1 MMLPSTITIS
11 VLVLSLL
18 AGWAVNLLADGV
30 PQRLKLSDVLRSA
43 PELMW
48 LRPKRNILVFLMAVA
63 LGESAYL
70 QAGWSL
76 YGAVL
81 ALQAW
86 FFLVIAVIDLEHR
99 RVLNRMLIPSLPL
112 ILICN
117 WLVGLPSLRSALIG
131 ALFGFGIFLL
141 LALIWRG
148 GMGMGDVKLAGVIG
162 LATGLSGA
170 LIAMLVSFYAGGI
183 AALILLIRSRKR
195 GQTMAYAPYL
205 SFGAWVALFWG
216 KEILRLYASIS

>member
-1 MMLPSTITIS
+1 M
-11 VLVLSLL
+11 
-18 AGWAVNLLADGV
+18 NLLADGA
-30 PQRLKLSDVLRSA
+30 PQRLKLTNVLRSV
-43 PELMW
+43 PEFIQQ
-48 LRPKRNILVFLMAVA
+48 RPKRYAGVVLMAA
-63 LGESAYL
+63 LFGELAYL
-70 QAGWSL
+70 RAGWSL
-76 YGAVL
+76 LGAVI

-86 FFLVIAVIDLEHR
+86 FFLAIAVIDLEHR
-99 RVLNRMLIPSLPL
+99 RVLNWMLIPALPL
-112 ILICN
+112 ILAGN
-117 WLVGLPSLRSALIG
+117 WLVGLPTFRSALFG

-183 AALILLIRSRKR
+183 AALIILIRSRKR

-205 SFGAWVALFWG
+205 ALGAWVAIFWG
-216 KEILRLYASIS
+216 KEILQLYRAIG